1 MTAVF
6 VHGNPETPA
15 VWGPLRSE
23 LSRTDVVAV
32 HLPGF
37 GIPTPEGFSAT
48 KESYVDWLIAEL
60 ETYDHPVDLV
70 GHDWGGGLVGRV
82 ACLRPD
88 LIRSWAIDVAGIFH
102 EDYVWHEFAQIWQK
116 DGEGEAFFEHQIGTP
131 RAERIARFNAMGIA
145 GDVAESFADAG
156 GAEMARCVLAL
167 YRSAAQPALREWGAD
182 AAKARAKPG
191 LVLAAENDHFV
202 GGRTLAHAMAERMGA
217 VAVDLPEVGHWW
229 MLQDPKLGAATLET
243 FWRSV

>member
-88 LIRSWAIDVAGIFH
+88 LIRSWAIDVAGI
-102 EDYVWHEFAQIWQK
+102 DMQ
-116 DGEGEAFFEHQIGTP
+116 GELRIGL
-131 RAERIARFNAMGIA
+131 RVF
-145 GDVAESFADAG
+145 VATADAG
-156 GAEMARCVLAL
+156 VAGQRGQLGERRIHLRRCTFEEP
-167 YRSAAQPALREWGAD
+167 PA
-182 AAKARAKPG
+182 
-191 LVLAAENDHFV
+191 
-202 GGRTLAHAMAERMGA
+202 TC
-217 VAVDLPEVGHWW
+217 
-229 MLQDPKLGAATLET
+229 
-243 FWRSV
+243 